1 MRLWQSLYLAIWV
14 VFLEFLLSMIPFWQP
29 LLIYLHAVLGL
40 IIIYIAYH
48 NFAALRATTVPGRLK
63 RIASATFSMSI
74 LMAFLGPLIFFN
86 IGAGWPL
93 FGGITLW
100 NAILF
105 IHVVT
110 AFGIITQIAATAV
123 AYDMWEEKEFLEE
136 THPGKIPPNPA
147 QMRTKSTP

>member
-14 VFLEFLLSMIPFWQP
+14 VFLEFLLSMIPFWHP

-40 IIIYIAYH
+40 IIVYIAYH
-48 NFAALRATTVPGRLK
+48 NFATLRATTVPGRLK
-63 RIASATFSMSI
+63 RITSATFSMSI
-74 LMAFLGPLIFFN
+74 LMVILGPLLFFN
-86 IGAGWPL
+86 IGTSWPL
-93 FGGITLW
+93 FGGITVW

-110 AFGIITQIAATAV
+110 AFGIITQMAAVAI

-136 THPGKIPPNPA
+136 TLPGEIPPNPA
-147 QMRTKSTP
+147 QVRSKSAP